1 MIGNNILLDTN
12 VIIELFKGNSII
24 TESIES
30 LQTVNIPFA
39 VLGELLLGAYRSSN
53 PEKHNKQV
61 NSFLR
66 KCNVLV
72 ADDITADNYA
82 LIKTSLL
89 NKGNPIPENDI
100 WIAAIAKQYYLTLI
114 TNDKHFSVIEELDF
128 EMWR

>member
-53 PEKHNKQV
+53 PEKHTKQV

-114 TNDKHFSVIEELDF
+114 TNDKHFSVIEGLDF